1 MPKYELIY
9 FDGRG
14 RAEVIRLLF
23 AQAGAQYEDTR
34 VKMDEEEWGKL
45 KPGEFHFRTLYLYG
59 HLLHVKIDLSLDPE
73 RLSTPGSRDGSA
85 THPVDPGMIRPPS
98 RPLVAQ
104 VRRTCHDFHL
114 FRN

>member
-9 FDGRG
+9 FNGRG

-45 KPGEFHFRTLYLYG
+45 KPGEFHFRTFYLYG
-59 HLLHVKIDLSLDPE
+59 HLLHVKIDLN
-73 RLSTPGSRDGSA
+73 
-85 THPVDPGMIRPPS
+85 VI
-98 RPLVAQ
+98 
-104 VRRTCHDFHL
+104 DFVK
-114 FRN
+114 